1 MTARPNMVYPHRL
14 SQFPPIDP
22 ATIGRALRDGRA
34 YRAAEQIYCNAPDLH
49 AHRHYRIGGCPRW
62 LDVSAKAFIIAAGI
76 VSVALWVA
84 F

>member
-1 MTARPNMVYPHRL
+1 MQDYGGGAPVTYHTR
-14 SQFPPIDP
+14 
-22 ATIGRALRDGRA
+22 
-34 YRAAEQIYCNAPDLH
+34 RAASIPLHHLPRSGYSIEQRFEQGTGN
-49 AHRHYRIGGCPRW
+49 CPRW